1 MASDRTEETLL
12 CVINLSY
19 RRRFSWIRWL
29 GLIGIR
35 TRKPSRSSSNS
46 AVDYEVT
53 VRFRDEAEP
62 FVSFTY
68 PVDVSPDFA
77 IARARTIAAE
87 RELWRT
93 DRRAWMARALALSDS
108 FDEESARHRHWSLAA
123 RLEAKCW
130 VLIQKDLLRDV
141 APNLDRGPGKKLLDL
156 ARSYAAETPDRVAQ
170 QFANTGHSDAS
181 SQDHA
186 IACEGDR
193 IAYIHNITRSIE
205 ICIDTAKN
213 RTRGKELTKAL
224 DQFGVALVDAFSLA
238 WPLRMPARPQLS
250 APAREPELRGNVHYI
265 DFKR

>member
-1 MASDRTEETLL
+1 VASDRTEETLL

-19 RRRFSWIRWL
+19 RQRFSWTRWL
-29 GLIGIR
+29 ELIGIGN
-35 TRKPSRSSSNS
+35 RKPPRSASSS
-46 AVDYEVT
+46 AVHYEVT
-53 VRFRDEAEP
+53 VRFRDEALP

-77 IARARTIAAE
+77 MARARTIAAE

-93 DRRAWMARALALSDS
+93 DRRAWMARAIALSDS
-108 FDEESARHRHWSLAA
+108 FDEESARHRHWPLAA

-130 VLIQKDLLRDV
+130 VLIQKDLLRDI
-141 APNLDRGPGKKLLDL
+141 APDLNRGTGKKLLDL
-156 ARSYAAETPDRVAQ
+156 ARSYAAETPDRVAR
-170 QFANTGHSDAS
+170 QFAINGHSDAS

-224 DQFGVALVDAFSLA
+224 DQFGATLIEAFRQA
-238 WPLRMPARPQLS
+238 WPLRKTS
-250 APAREPELRGNVHYI
+250 APRLPAPKPEPQGNIHYV
-265 DFKR
+265 DFRR